1 MGVVWAAINENT
13 EREVA
18 IKLIL
23 GSPKN
28 QGLRERLLREARAS
42 GRIAHRNVVEIYDVG
57 ETEQGQPFLVMQMLR
72 GETLASWLERAG
84 PLPVATITAIAVD
97 ILRALIAAHAAG
109 VVHRDLK
116 PENVFLHQESDG
128 FTVLKVVDFGV
139 SKLLDSDDPTTS
151 ITGVPIGSPAYM
163 SPEQARGDR
172 DVGPPSDVWAVGV
185 ILFEMLAARR
195 PFVGATSYEVVRLV
209 QQGNAPRL
217 SSLVPE
223 VDPGIDDLVARCLD
237 RTATARPSASQ
248 ALEALAPF
256 VPPGEISSRRSFQ
269 PSPSS
274 PGLASSDAVPGASL
288 ADLAAGR
295 ATLTDSASMPAAP
308 TASKTRP
315 SPATPRRPEW
325 AAPDPPR
332 SRSLQRRTP
341 PTGRRAPGP
350 RPTRADRL
358 ACSWGSGCSS
368 RCSLCYACKRSLPAR
383 ARSPWPPTALLPRL
397 PPAQAPWLPP
407 RLLRRAC
414 WPLPRPRRRRAPWPP
429 PRPRRARP
437 HWTPEITTAWQ
448 ERPARTKAAQRAMR
462 RPNRP
467 VAPPGAGRSEGHA
480 SMASNFPASVDVC
493 WSKHP
498 AQ

>member
-315 SPATPRRPEW
+315 SPASPLLPESAAQDPPDRATRSGPAAHKGRSPGLFLGFGLLIALLAVLRLQALPASAGPQPLATDSAP
-325 AAPDPPR
+325 AAPAASAGPLASSSALEASLLAAAPPAAQA
-332 SRSLQRRTP
+332 SSLASASPAASQ
-341 PTGRRAPGP
+341 APLDAGDHN
-350 RPTRADRL
+350 RLAGTTRADKGGPKSH
-358 ACSWGSGCSS
+358 APPKPSGCPAGC
-368 RCSLCYACKRSLPAR
+368 RSLRGTCVDGLELPCKR
-383 ARSPWPPTALLPRL
+383 
-397 PPAQAPWLPP
+397 
-407 RLLRRAC
+407 
-414 WPLPRPRRRRAPWPP
+414 
-429 PRPRRARP
+429 
-437 HWTPEITTAWQ
+437 
-448 ERPARTKAAQRAMR
+448 
-462 RPNRP
+462 
-467 VAPPGAGRSEGHA
+467 
-480 SMASNFPASVDVC
+480 
-493 WSKHP
+493 
-498 AQ
+498 